1 MPTFRQGVRWQKVGV
16 FTNDNGVVFVP
27 TIAHMPIQHRQRWF
41 LKEWRKHRGLSQEKL
56 AERLGI
62 YKGDVSNLETGKRR
76 YNQDILAALAQAL
89 ECEPADLIMRDP
101 SSSDSIWSIW
111 EHASEG
117 ERADI
122 VRVAEALTKG
132 KKSG

>member
-1 MPTFRQGVRWQKVGV
+1 MPTQ
-16 FTNDNGVVFVP
+16 P
-27 TIAHMPIQHRQRWF
+27 RQRWF

-76 YNQDILAALAQAL
+76 YNQDILEALADAL
-89 ECEPADLIMRDP
+89 QCDPADLIMRDP
-101 SSSDSIWSIW
+101 TSQTIWTIW
-111 EHASEG
+111 ENASEG

-132 KKSG
+132 KKAS